1 MASQMVHFSVTTGAP
16 ALQSVGPPNKQINVT
31 GFSVTSDTTN
41 ICYLKLWWQG
51 NSNAAPIIGV
61 TAPNATFQIP
71 ASTGLTKIFCSV
83 LSNAGPCFATLTKN
97 ATDSDATALTGGATA
112 TIFIE

>member
-1 MASQMVHFSVTTGAP
+1 MASQMVHFSVTTGVP
-16 ALQSVGPPNKQINVT
+16 TLQPVGPPNKQINVT

-41 ICYLKLWWQG
+41 ICYLKIWWQG
-51 NSNAAPIIGV
+51 NSNTSPQLGS

-71 ASTGLTKIFCSV
+71 ASTGLTKVFVSP
-83 LSNAGPCFATLTKN
+83 LSNGGPCFAAITKN

-112 TIFIE
+112 TIFVE

>member
-1 MASQMVHFSVTTGAP
+1 MASQMVHFSVTTGTP
-16 ALQSVGPPNKQINVT
+16 VLQAVGPPNKQINVT

-51 NSNAAPIIGV
+51 NSNTAPVIGT

-71 ASTGLTKIFCSV
+71 ASTGLTKLLYSP
-83 LSNAGPCFATLTKN
+83 LSNAGPCFASVTKS
-97 ATDSDATALTGGATA
+97 AADTDTTALTAGAVI